1 VAGGEVELPSS
12 RKDGTMS
19 LRRLLQI
26 GLAVGVSALAVAA
39 PFDAA
44 LIEDFEQLPYLWKST
59 RNVALDQLEIA
70 AGDPLA
76 LPGQGPVEH
85 VLNVT
90 APERVTIDL
99 ARGSCR
105 GRHGLAKVTLL
116 GMPTFDV
123 RDADPHTIRLGRA
136 RALRLGRGHVKDF
149 DHDGDLDMRLFF
161 RCRHAETDDLS
172 FNGRTYDGRW
182 FTAGGSRAY
191 AVRPFAAS
199 ADWRASDGLRLSYYG
214 RGSGD
219 ELGVLLRDNRAPDP
233 GPSRWRLVWHDEFR
247 GPAGQPPDPEHW
259 TPEVGDGT
267 AQGIPGWGNNEL
279 ESYTSDPANAQTDG
293 YGHLAISV
301 AKADGS
307 LSCYYGPCE
316 YTSARLI
323 SQHKVEI
330 GPGRI
335 EARVKVPAG
344 AGLWPAFW
352 ALGSNIG
359 EVGWPT
365 SGEIDIMEHVGKNP
379 TEIFGSIHGPGYSG
393 ADGITGV
400 HDLGGPLSDDF
411 HVFAIEWHRDRI
423 DWLIDGALYHS
434 ASPADLSGH
443 QWVFDHPFFMIMN
456 VAVGGYL
463 GGPVAEDLVFPK
475 QMLVDY
481 IRVYQ
486 ARDTAERFEARFVD
500 DFVGW
505 QEVALPWES
514 FERSAR
520 QPYGAPDDGLTLS
533 EVWGY
538 GLRLPE
544 NGVLANPVLLDR
556 VGLIQPSSVVVTN
569 ANDSGAGSLRL
580 AVEAVADGGSI
591 SFDPSLA
598 GSTITLASGPLWV
611 SGKTVSIDGA
621 AAPGLV
627 LNGGG
632 GDRLL
637 IVDPGATANLHNL
650 VLTNGFGWD
659 LAGGILNNGSLLL
672 DRVVV
677 TGNSV
682 GADANDWWKG
692 GGGIYTGGGS
702 TLRLVGSTVSNNQT
716 TLVDGG
722 GIYAFQNS
730 TVQIE
735 NSTISG
741 NTAGNVGGGLRML
754 GSGSIVNS
762 TISGNTA
769 LAWYGGAL
777 FHTDGVLG
785 IRSSTI
791 TANVSPDFADAAVFV
806 GTFTDASA
814 TLTLASTIVG
824 DNVGSG
830 CFVAPWG
837 AGTVVLGSSG
847 HNLFTDVTC
856 NPAPTDLV
864 EAVTAVGPLAA
875 NGGPTL
881 THAPDDL
888 SPAVD
893 AADPATCPAT
903 DQRGVVRPQGAGCD
917 IGSVELVP

>member
-1 VAGGEVELPSS
+1 
-12 RKDGTMS
+12 MS
-19 LRRLLQI
+19 LRRLLSV
-26 GLAVGVSALAVAA
+26 GLVLVATTFA
-39 PFDAA
+39 AAASFDAA
-44 LIEDFEQLPYLWKST
+44 LIEDFEQFPYLWKST
-59 RNVALDQLEIA
+59 RNVALGQLEIA

-85 VLNVT
+85 VLSVT
-90 APERVTIDL
+90 APLRVGIEISKNLCKGD
-99 ARGSCR
+99 
-105 GRHGLAKVTLL
+105 HGLAQVILL
-116 GMPTFDV
+116 GTPTFDV
-123 RDADPHTIRLGRA
+123 RAADPGSITFGHA
-136 RALRLGRGHVKDF
+136 RALPFARGHLKDF
-149 DHDGDLDMRLFF
+149 DRDGDLDLKLFF
-161 RCRHAETDDLS
+161 PCHDCSGDAS
-172 FNGRTYDGRW
+172 FNGRTHDGRW
-182 FTAGGSRAY
+182 FTAGGARAY
-191 AVRPFAAS
+191 AIRPFAAS
-199 ADWRASDGLRLSYYG
+199 ADWSASDGLRFWYYG

-219 ELGVLLRDNRAPDP
+219 KLDLVLRDNRAPDP
-233 GPSRWRLVWHDEFR
+233 GPEHWRLVWHDEFDGR
-247 GPAGQPPDPEHW
+247 VGRPPDPEHW

-279 ESYTSDPANAQTDG
+279 EYYTNAPANAHTDG
-293 YGHLAISV
+293 RGHLAVRV

-323 SQHKVEI
+323 SQHKVEV

-335 EARVKVPAG
+335 DVRVKVPAG

-359 EVGWPT
+359 EVGWPA

-379 TEIFGSIHGPGYSG
+379 SEIFGSIHGPGYSG
-393 ADGITGV
+393 ANGISGLY
-400 HDLGGPLSDDF
+400 DLGEPASSRYR
-411 HVFAIEWHRDRI
+411 VFSIQWRRDRI
-423 DWLIDGALYHS
+423 DWYIDGVLYHS
-434 ASPADLSGH
+434 ASPADLAGK
-443 QWVFDHPFFMIMN
+443 QWVFNNPFFLIMN

-463 GGPVAEDLVFPK
+463 GGPVGGDVVFPK
-475 QMLVDY
+475 EMLVDY
-481 IRVYQ
+481 VRVYQ
-486 ARDTAERFEARFVD
+486 APDTAERFEAAFVD
-500 DFVGW
+500 DLSGWREVSIPWDAFV
-505 QEVALPWES
+505 
-514 FERSAR
+514 RSAH
-520 QPYGAPDDGLTLS
+520 QPPGAPDDGLTLS

-544 NGVLANPVLLDR
+544 GGVVANPLLLDKVR
-556 VGLIQPSSVVVTN
+556 LIRPSSVVVVN
-569 ANDSGAGSLRL
+569 GNDSGAGSLRK
-580 AVEAVADGGSI
+580 AVAAVADGGSI
-591 SFDPSLA
+591 TFNPALA
-598 GSTITLASGPLWV
+598 GSTIALSSGPIWV
-611 SGKTVSIDGA
+611 SGKTVNIDAA

-632 GDRLL
+632 ADRVL
-637 IVDPGATANLHNL
+637 IVDPGATARLRHL

-672 DRVVV
+672 DHVVV

-682 GADANDWWKG
+682 GASANDWWKG

-702 TLRLVGSTVSNNQT
+702 SLRLVDSTVSSNQT

-754 GSGSIVNS
+754 GSGSIIDS

-769 LAWYGGAL
+769 VAWYGGAL

-785 IRSSTI
+785 IVNSTL
-791 TANVSPDFADAAVFV
+791 TANVSPPFADAAVFV

-814 TLTLASTIVG
+814 TLTLANTIVG
-824 DNVGSG
+824 GNVGTG
-830 CFVAPWG
+830 CFIAPFG
-837 AGTVVLGSSG
+837 PGTVILGSSG
-847 HNLFTDVTC
+847 HNLFTDATC
-856 NPAPTDLV
+856 NPVASDLV
-864 EAVTAVGPLAA
+864 EVVAGLGPLAA

-881 THAPDDL
+881 THAPSVG

-893 AADPATCPAT
+893 AADSATCPAT
-903 DQRGVVRPQGAGCD
+903 DQRGVARPQGLGCD
-917 IGSVELVP
+917 VGSVELVP